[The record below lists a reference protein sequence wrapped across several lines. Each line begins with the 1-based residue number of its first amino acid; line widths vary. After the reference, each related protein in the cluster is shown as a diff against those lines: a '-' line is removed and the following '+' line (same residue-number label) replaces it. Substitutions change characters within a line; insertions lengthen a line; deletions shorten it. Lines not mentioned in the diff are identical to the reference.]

1 MGLKNVGFQVIGC
14 GLIIVIPV
22 FEGVSMVAEKGGK
35 KSVAAG
41 DFDGDLAPSL
51 PVGWRY
57 EFQNFGARPMRA
69 VRVRIMTAQI

>member
-1 MGLKNVGFQVIGC
+1 MVGFQVIGC

-22 FEGVSMVAEKGGK
+22 FEWEPKKGGK